1 MRGNMSWSDGGVRGD
16 GEGRTAKRG
25 EMLSRFGT
33 APESAARLGRKAAEA
48 ERFLGIHGVSVTA
61 GSSTG
66 PVSRALREVVEQHFA
81 VHDTPTRNDPYH
93 RTVALPKP
101 VTQEIAAL
109 FNSLFGRE
117 T

>member
-1 MRGNMSWSDGGVRGD
+1 
-16 GEGRTAKRG
+16 
-25 EMLSRFGT
+25 MLSRYGT

-66 PVSRALREVVEQHFA
+66 SVSMALREVVAEHFT
-81 VHDTPTRNDPYH
+81 VHDTPTRNDPSH

-101 VTQEIAAL
+101 VTQEIATL
-109 FNSLFGRE
+109 FNRLFGRE
-117 T
+117 M

>member
-1 MRGNMSWSDGGVRGD
+1 MQAALLYEPGKPIVMEDLQLD
-16 GEGRTAKRG
+16 PPKTG
-25 EMLSRFGT
+25 EMRVRV
-33 APESAARLGRKAAEA
+33 AA
-48 ERFLGIHGVSVTA
+48 HGVSVTA

-66 PVSRALREVVEQHFA
+66 PVSRAPREVVEQHFA
-81 VHDTPTRNDPYH
+81 VHDTPTRNDPSH